1 MSERSFAKIAAE
13 MEGDAPVGA
22 GVRSSDYATR
32 MAPKKAGAAPQQ
44 AVQRFDREL
53 DELIGEIRTSVHEAW
68 TASGTS
74 SLIQLEVSLIEG
86 VWRMRLVE
94 RRGGEEIK
102 RLAIS
107 EATTTER

>member
-1 MSERSFAKIAAE
+1 MAERSFAKIAAE

-22 GVRSSDYATR
+22 GVRRSDYATR
-32 MAPKKAGAAPQQ
+32 MAPKRTGEVQQ

-53 DELIGEIRTSVHEAW
+53 DEVIVEIKTSVHEAW
-68 TASGTS
+68 TAVGAS

-86 VWRMRLVE
+86 VWRMRLVA

-107 EATTTER
+107 EASTNER